1 MDWIIFIAG
10 ILALIFG
17 IIFAFF
23 GHRKVQKKKEIEEE
37 NRKIEEEN
45 QQLIKKNIKLDAMRS
60 DLEKKISDLTKE
72 ALEKAATAAQS
83 AAEQQRI
90 MADSLAQYC
99 DALENAYLA
108 EENKFDIKV
117 ARLTETYES
126 IKERLER
133 EHTEDKNLLHTAFE
147 SYVDLLLSEYSK
159 AEKKYDQDL
168 SNLALAISNKQQE
181 LDEIA
186 ATWRAA
192 REAQLREEEMMLK
205 SDFYCLHL
213 SELDANTIA
222 LIEQLKPRLP
232 EPRVLSMLIWSTY
245 FQKQTTALC
254 NNVLGIN
261 KVCGIYKI
269 TNLKTGLCYI
279 GQAVDVAERWK
290 QHVKCGLGIDT
301 PAQNKL
307 YKAMLKDG
315 VTNFSFELLEQ
326 CERNLLNEKEKFYI
340 GLYQSCDYG
349 YNSNCGT
356 GK

>member
-17 IIFAFF
+17 CIFCFL
-23 GHRKVQKKKEIEEE
+23 GYNGIQKKKEVEEE
-37 NRKIEEEN
+37 NRRIEEEN
-45 QQLIKKNIKLDAMRS
+45 QQLIKTNTKLDTMRS
-60 DLEKKISDLTKE
+60 NLEKKISDLTKD
-72 ALEKAATAAQS
+72 ALEKAATAAQI
-83 AAEQQRI
+83 AAEQQKI
-90 MADSLAQYC
+90 MADSLSQYC
-99 DALENAYLA
+99 DTLESAYLA
-108 EENKFDIKV
+108 EENKFDLKV
-117 ARLTETYES
+117 ARLTEVYEQMQEQLNS
-126 IKERLER
+126 EYEQ
-133 EHTEDKNLLHTAFE
+133 DKKITCEAFNA
-147 SYVDLLLSEYSK
+147 YVEILCGEYSK
-159 AEKKYDQDL
+159 AEEQFDKELAKMKDTIALKKE
-168 SNLALAISNKQQE
+168 E

-192 REAQLREEEMMLK
+192 REAQIREEEMLLK
-205 SDFYCLHL
+205 SDFYRLHL
-213 SELDANTIA
+213 SELDANTIE

-261 KVCGIYKI
+261 KICGIYKI

-279 GQAVDVAERWK
+279 GQAVDVADRWK
-290 QHVKCGLGIDT
+290 QHIKCGLGIDT

-307 YKAMLKDG
+307 YKAMLRDG
-315 VTNFSFELLEQ
+315 ITNFSFELLEQ

-349 YNSNCGT
+349 YNSTSGN
-356 GK
+356 K

>member
-45 QQLIKKNIKLDAMRS
+45 QQLIKKNIKLDTMRS

-72 ALEKAATAAQS
+72 ALEKAATATQS

-99 DALENAYLA
+99 DTLEAAYLA
-108 EENKFDIKV
+108 EEGKFDLKV
-117 ARLTETYES
+117 ARLAEIYQQ

-133 EHTEDKNLLHTAFE
+133 EHVEDKELLHTAFE
-147 SYVDLLLSEYSK
+147 SYVNLLLEEYSK
-159 AEKKYDQDL
+159 AEQKYDNDL
-168 SNLALAISNKQQE
+168 SNLALEISEKQQE
-181 LDEIA
+181 LDKIA

-192 REAQLREEEMMLK
+192 HEAQLREEEMLLK
-205 SDFYCLHL
+205 SDFYRLHL
-213 SELDANTIA
+213 SELDANTIE

-254 NNVLGIN
+254 NNVLGTN

-279 GQAVDVAERWK
+279 GQAV
-290 QHVKCGLGIDT
+290 
-301 PAQNKL
+301 N
-307 YKAMLKDG
+307 
-315 VTNFSFELLEQ
+315 
-326 CERNLLNEKEKFYI
+326 I
-340 GLYQSCDYG
+340 GR
-349 YNSNCGT
+349 
-356 GK
+356 

>member
-17 IIFAFF
+17 AIFCFL
-23 GHRKVQKKKEIEEE
+23 GYSGIQKKKEIEEE
-37 NRKIEEEN
+37 NRRIEEEN
-45 QQLIKKNIKLDAMRS
+45 QQLIKTNTKLDIMRS
-60 DLEKKISDLTKE
+60 NLERRVNELTKD
-72 ALEKAATAAQS
+72 AIEKAAIVTQRI
-83 AAEQQRI
+83 AEQQKI
-90 MADSLAQYC
+90 MADSLEQYC

-108 EENKFDIKV
+108 EENQFDLKV
-117 ARLTETYES
+117 ARLTETYAN
-126 IKERLER
+126 IKEKLER
-133 EHTEDKNLLHTAFE
+133 EYNEDKNLLHTAFE
-147 SYVDLLLSEYSK
+147 SYVDLLLGEYSK
-159 AEKKYDQDL
+159 AEEKYDQDL
-168 SNLALAISNKQQE
+168 SNLTLAISVKQQE

-192 REAQLREEEMMLK
+192 REAQIREEEMLLK
-205 SDFYCLHL
+205 SDFYRLHL
-213 SELDANTIA
+213 SELDASTIE

-269 TNLKTGLCYI
+269 TNIKTGLCYI
-279 GQAVDVAERWK
+279 GQAVDIADRWK
-290 QHVKCGLGIDT
+290 QHIKCGLGIDT

-307 YKAMLKDG
+307 YKAMLRDG
-315 VTNFSFELLEQ
+315 MTNFTFELLEQ

-349 YNSNCGT
+349 YNSTSGN
-356 GK
+356 K